1 MKERT
6 IRELHLRTSA
16 IISET
21 MVGRTVVITRR
32 GVPVAELRPFR
43 PKSQARS
50 LPDREAWLARFP
62 QVRGDSGRF
71 LEEDRS

>member
-1 MKERT
+1 MKART

-16 IISET
+16 LISEA
-21 MVGRTVVITRR
+21 MVGRRIVITRR
-32 GVPVAELRPFR
+32 GVPVAELHPFR
-43 PKSQARS
+43 PRSQARS

-62 QVRGDSGRF
+62 QVRGDSGHF

>member
-16 IISET
+16 VIDET
-21 MVGRTVVITRR
+21 MAGRTVIITRR
-32 GVPVAELRPFR
+32 GVPVAELRPFH

-50 LPDREAWLARFP
+50 LPEREAWLARFP
-62 QVRGDSGRF
+62 QVCGDSGRF

>member
-1 MKERT
+1 MRERT
-6 IRELHLRTSA
+6 IRDLHLRTSA

-21 MVGRTVVITRR
+21 MGGHTVVITRR
-32 GVPVAELRPFR
+32 GVPVAELRAYR
-43 PKSQARS
+43 RTSQTRS
-50 LPDREAWLARFP
+50 LPDRGAWLARFP

>member
-1 MKERT
+1 MKART

-16 IISET
+16 LVNEA
-21 MVGRTVVITRR
+21 MVGRTIVITRR
-32 GVPVAELRPFR
+32 GVPVAELRPFLPR
-43 PKSQARS
+43 SQARC
-50 LPDREAWLARFP
+50 LPDREAWLAGFP

>member
-6 IRELHLRTSA
+6 IRELHLRTSTV
-16 IISET
+16 ISET
-21 MVGRTVVITRR
+21 MEGRTIVITRH

-43 PKSQARS
+43 PNSQARS